1 VQQLAGSDAIFL
13 SLETPNTHAHIGGV
27 FVIEPVS
34 DDFGYERFKQHCA
47 ERLPLAPRFTSKLR
61 EVPLGLD
68 RPYFV
73 EDPDFDV
80 SNHLHRVAVPSPG
93 GLRDLAELVGD
104 LYSPKLDRRRPLW
117 EMWWIEGLEDGRIG
131 ILTKTH
137 HCMIDG
143 VSGVGLAELLCDLQ
157 SDPPPRATGPAKPR
171 KPRER
176 EPSDFELYLGG
187 LWHSFGTPV
196 RVARYLGQAAARGV
210 AMLPYARES
219 ALGNTVPK
227 VSFNADIG
235 PRRSVSWTTVS
246 LSDVRAIK
254 KHFDVKVNDVV
265 LELCASAVRRY
276 LHVQNELPS
285 ESLVVSVPVSTRSD
299 DDKEMGNQVAS
310 MMVGWATDI
319 ADPIERL
326 RTIQENTAHAKE
338 MTQAVRARE
347 IQAMGDT
354 LAPAVLNLAYRMI
367 ASTAASM
374 SIPANAVVS
383 NVPGSPVPVYLAGG
397 RIEATFPVSII
408 MPGMGLNITVLSYVD
423 RVDFGF
429 TVDPELVPDPWYLS
443 DGIPI
448 AIEELKEAA
457 GIDRAVPL
465 RPTTPEEDDSE

>member
-1 VQQLAGSDAIFL
+1 MQQLAGSDAIFL

-27 FVIEPVS
+27 FVVEPVS
-34 DDFGYERFKQHCA
+34 DDFGYERFKRHCA

-73 EDPDFDV
+73 EDRDFDV
-80 SNHLHRVAVPSPG
+80 SNHLHRIAVPSPG
-93 GLRDLAELVGD
+93 GLRELAEVVGD

-117 EMWWIEGLEDGRIG
+117 EMWWIEGLEGGRVA

-157 SDPPPRATGPAKPR
+157 PDPPPRATGPAKP
-171 KPRER
+171 KKHAR

-187 LWHSFGTPV
+187 LWNTFGTPI
-196 RVARYLGQAAARGV
+196 RVTRYLGQAAARGV
-210 AMLPYARES
+210 AMLPYARKS
-219 ALGNTVPK
+219 GLTASVPK
-227 VSFNADIG
+227 LSFNDDIG
-235 PRRSVSWTTVS
+235 PRRAVAWTTVS
-246 LSDVRAIK
+246 LSDIRAIK

-265 LELCASAVRRY
+265 LELCSSAVRRY
-276 LHVQNELPS
+276 LQAQNELPADP
-285 ESLVVSVPVSTRSD
+285 LVVSVPVSTRSS
-299 DDKEMGNQVAS
+299 DDKELGNQVAS
-310 MMVGWATDI
+310 MMVGWATDV

-326 RTIQENTAHAKE
+326 RTIQENTARAKE
-338 MTQAVRARE
+338 MTKAIRARE

-354 LAPAVLNLAYRMI
+354 LAPAVLNLAYRAI
-367 ASTAASM
+367 ASTAATM
-374 SIPANAVVS
+374 STPANAVVS

-397 RIEATFPVSII
+397 RIDATYPVSII

-429 TVDPELVPDPWYLS
+429 TVDPDLVPDPWYLS
-443 DGIPI
+443 DGIPM

-457 GIDRAVPL
+457 GIDRATPL
-465 RPTTPEEDDSE
+465 RTTTPEENHSE